1 MDHNLIEL
9 LHREEQA
16 ILHNLRG
23 SLAYRRLE
31 EIRRLLRLYDA
42 QPPIG
47 AVLDAMLAERRSGDA
62 QPTAVHQSVI
72 PLQGERPT
80 ADVA

>member
-1 MDHNLIEL
+1 MDHNLIDL
-9 LHREEQA
+9 LQREEQA

-23 SLAYRRLE
+23 SQAYRRLE
-31 EIRRLLRLYDA
+31 EIRKLLRLYDA

-47 AVLDAMLAERRSGDA
+47 VTLDAMLAEGRPGAPR
-62 QPTAVHQSVI
+62 PTAAHPAVI
-72 PLQGERPT
+72 PLQGERPR

>member
-1 MDHNLIEL
+1 MGHHLIDL
-9 LHREEQA
+9 LHHEEQA
-16 ILHNLRG
+16 VLHNLRD

-31 EIRRLLRLYDA
+31 EIRKLLRLYDE

-47 AVLDAMLAERRSGDA
+47 IALDAMLANGRPAAPRA
-62 QPTAVHQSVI
+62 TAADPAVP

>member
-1 MDHNLIEL
+1 MDHNLIDL

-16 ILHNLRG
+16 IVRNLRG

-47 AVLDAMLAERRSGDA
+47 ATLDAMLAERQLDA
-62 QPTAVHQSVI
+62 PRPTAPHPAVI

-80 ADVA
+80 PDVA